1 MSLPIAQEPEFEPLR
16 TLEIF
21 AGAGGLALGLK
32 QVRFALRLREHARQH
47 VCRGSSPRVFWHLLA
62 DEVP

>member
-1 MSLPIAQEPEFEPLR
+1 MRIAQEPEFEPLR

-32 QVRFALRLREHARQH
+32 QVRFALRSREHAR
-47 VCRGSSPRVFWHLLA
+47 
-62 DEVP
+62 